1 MKRGQVAEWSMAPD
15 CKSGEARLHGGSTP
29 PLPSIQ
35 NRRFLRNEQ
44 QKESIQSF

>member
-1 MKRGQVAEWSMAPD
+1 MKLGQVAEWSMAPD

-35 NRRFLRNEQ
+35 NRRFLRSEL
-44 QKESIQSF
+44 